1 MNISKKMI
9 NQQIY
14 LDHGQI
20 LLPLTFLNAEQCKG
34 SGKTSS
40 MPVILSEVDFVC
52 TKIIPETTTTIITRD
67 MPILLEE
74 FFL

>member
-1 MNISKKMI
+1 MIS
-9 NQQIY
+9 QQIC

-74 FFL
+74 FFFIN